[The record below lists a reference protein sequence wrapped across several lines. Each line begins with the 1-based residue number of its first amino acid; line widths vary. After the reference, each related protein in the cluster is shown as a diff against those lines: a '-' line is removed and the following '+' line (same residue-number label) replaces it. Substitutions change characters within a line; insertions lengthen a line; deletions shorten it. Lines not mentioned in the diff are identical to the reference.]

1 MAEYQLKYTGEEID
15 AALDKANSA
24 LQEAPVTSVNG
35 ATGDVVLN
43 VRDGR
48 DGRDGK
54 DGVSPTVDVNQS
66 GNMITITVTDAEG
79 AKEAI
84 IMTGNG
90 GDYTLPTASAS
101 VLGGVKVGAGLTI
114 NSSGVLSATGDGG
127 AAESVDWENVQNKPS
142 AFPAVEHTHNVD
154 DVSGLARV
162 AMTGSYDDLIDKPT
176 GSGDFILPEATR
188 EMLGG
193 VKVGN
198 GLSIDSGVLSVN
210 DPVKLWPP
218 VDGETMVDT
227 VNPVY
232 MDIPGIGDYNI
243 LIFVTGYGEIIKPVL
258 TGVGDNIHAGAF
270 HVSDDGKI
278 SFITIRLVYHD
289 GSRGTGVGWWLKQCN
304 YYNFTNTTPGDTK
317 LMGIYGLY
325 KRSGVV

>member
-15 AALDKANSA
+15 AALDKARTA
-24 LQEAPVTSVNG
+24 LQKAPVTSVNG
-35 ATGDVVLN
+35 ETGDVIIN
-43 VRDGR
+43 VKDGH
-48 DGRDGK
+48 
-54 DGVSPTVDVNQS
+54 DGVSPTIDVSKS
-66 GNMITITVTDAEG
+66 GKVTTLTITDAEG
-79 AKEAI
+79 TKEVT
-84 IMTGNG
+84 IMDGDG
-90 GDYTLPTASAS
+90 GDYSLPTASAS

-210 DPVKLWPP
+210 DPVKLWPQ
-218 VDGETMVDT
+218 DGYEDEMIRDDEGT
-227 VNPVY
+227 Y
-232 MDIPGIGDYNI
+232 ISIPGLGDYNI
-243 LIFVTGYGEIIKPVL
+243 IVFRTGYGELMQTI
-258 TGVGDNIHAGAF
+258 VGDLGDKLAAGRIHVAY
-270 HVSDDGKI
+270 DG
-278 SFITIRLVYHD
+278 TLRMPYVLLV
-289 GSRGTGVGWWLKQCN
+289 RVN
-304 YYNFTNTTPGDTK
+304 GDTWQPK
-317 LMGIYGLY
+317 YIRAYSLDNGTRTGITLSGIYGLY
-325 KRSGVV
+325 KKSGAT

>member
-35 ATGDVVLN
+35 ATGDVILN

-79 AKEAI
+79 TKEAI

-142 AFPAVEHTHNVD
+142 AFPATEHTHNTE

-227 VNPVY
+227 ADPVY

-243 LIFVTGYGEIIKPVL
+243 LVFRTGYGEIIKPMLQGVTSDIYAGGFHVMD
-258 TGVGDNIHAGAF
+258 TGVF
-270 HVSDDGKI
+270 
-278 SFITIRLVYHD
+278 SFITLRLVYHD
-289 GSRGTGVGWWLKQCN
+289 GTRGRGPGWWLRHCKR
-304 YYNFTNTTPGDTK
+304 YNFNTDVNQDMK
-317 LMGIYGLY
+317 LTGIYGLY
-325 KRSGVV
+325 KRSGTA